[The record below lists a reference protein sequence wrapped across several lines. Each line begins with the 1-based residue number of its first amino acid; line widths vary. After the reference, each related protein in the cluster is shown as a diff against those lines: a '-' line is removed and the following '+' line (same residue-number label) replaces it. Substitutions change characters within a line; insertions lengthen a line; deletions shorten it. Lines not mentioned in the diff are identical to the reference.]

1 MKASLFRIGLALVI
15 VGIVWI
21 SLVFAEAEKTHVIS
35 TIKQAGSVEVKME
48 FSGTG
53 IGFYRVHMP
62 EFAGNEVFVQIRDP
76 GNNVIQEQRVQTR
89 MSVGY
94 FEFGQDGRYSAILTN
109 VSEDPVAVDAE
120 IGETDS
126 QEMMP
131 AGILVLAGSVAM
143 MVMAYLRISSYST
156 AQPDENIS

>member
-21 SLVFAEAEKTHVIS
+21 SLVFAGAEKTHMTSI
-35 TIKQAGSVEVKME
+35 IKQSGSVEVGME
-48 FSGTG
+48 FFGTG
-53 IGFYRVHMP
+53 IGFYRIHMP
-62 EFAGNEVFVQIRDP
+62 EFAGNEAFVQIRNP
-76 GNNVIQEQRVQTR
+76 GNNVIQKQLIQTR

-94 FEFGQDGRYSAILTN
+94 FELSGDGRYSAILTN
-109 VSEDPVAVDAE
+109 VSEDPVAVEVE

-126 QEMMP
+126 QDMMP
-131 AGILVLAGSVAM
+131 AGILVLTGSVAM
-143 MVMAYLRISSYST
+143 MVMAYFRISSYST

>member
-1 MKASLFRIGLALVI
+1 MKASLFRIGLVLAI

-21 SLVFAEAEKTHVIS
+21 SLVFAEAEKVHVAH
-35 TIKQAGSVEVKME
+35 TVKQSGSVEAGME
-48 FSGTG
+48 FSGEG

-62 EFAGNEVFVQIRDP
+62 EFSGDELFIQIRDP
-76 GNNVIQEQRVQTR
+76 DGNVIQEQMVQTR

-94 FEFGQDGRYSAILTN
+94 FEFGQNGRYSTILTN
-109 VSEDPVAVDAE
+109 VSDGLVAVEAE
-120 IGETDS
+120 IGETNS

-131 AGILVLAGSVAM
+131 AGILILAGSVAM
-143 MVMAYLRISSYST
+143 MVMAYVRISSYNT